1 MTILQDM
8 ISLNK
13 IEGNMAMWENV
24 SKWFKKL
31 SQKDVTKEN
40 NEKLLKMIRDAN
52 PDRNF
57 QTLNRRFIKVMEEL
71 GEASEA
77 FLNVTSTFNGK
88 NKSEDDLIEELVD
101 TMVVV
106 VDCVLTKPPSFVEM
120 SDEEYE
126 DKIMQILETKLQKW
140 ATNKAKQ
147 KSVVDDA
154 EWMN

>member
-1 MTILQDM
+1 
-8 ISLNK
+8 
-13 IEGNMAMWENV
+13 MWENV